1 MAFNRTIELQ
11 VLSGNTELVSI
22 SDLHVEFDVNRTI
35 TLAENTGSF
44 IIYNAKKS
52 TRNEVLKEKNYLIFK
67 AGYEDEAIGTIFM
80 GNIDRSISEQDGPNW
95 ITTVDTKTVQ
105 SQTTVDTTYVA
116 MSYAEDTLLSQPL
129 QEIAAALGLGIFGL
143 DNAAINLPNG
153 YTFVGVARGALN
165 YCIGILEA
173 NERALYI
180 DNNEIVVYQIGNR
193 TSRFS
198 PVFLDYT
205 SGLKRAYE
213 ITEDDTQ
220 SNQKPK
226 RIGFECLVIPKLHPR
241 GLVTI
246 KSKSVNGTFQIEA
259 LNFAGDNFGGD
270 NVCTGEAVE

>member
-116 MSYAEDTLLSQPL
+116 MS
-129 QEIAAALGLGIFGL
+129 
-143 DNAAINLPNG
+143 
-153 YTFVGVARGALN
+153 
-165 YCIGILEA
+165 
-173 NERALYI
+173 
-180 DNNEIVVYQIGNR
+180 
-193 TSRFS
+193 
-198 PVFLDYT
+198 
-205 SGLKRAYE
+205 
-213 ITEDDTQ
+213 
-220 SNQKPK
+220 
-226 RIGFECLVIPKLHPR
+226 
-241 GLVTI
+241 
-246 KSKSVNGTFQIEA
+246 
-259 LNFAGDNFGGD
+259 
-270 NVCTGEAVE
+270 